1 MFFVSVLFLVN
12 LLIPAA
18 IFWANR
24 CNSRTLR
31 QRQMI
36 LNILRELPVESQWQN
51 IWEQY
56 NLVSYR
62 QHLKCLLLFGNPWNL
77 YKGKNNEQE

>member
-1 MFFVSVLFLVN
+1 MTALISLILFN
-12 LLIPAA
+12 FLIPIAA
-18 IFWANR
+18 LWANY
-24 CNSRTLR
+24 CNNRTLR

-36 LNILRELPVESQWQN
+36 LNILGELPVESQWQN

-56 NLVSYR
+56 NSVSYR
-62 QHLKCLLLFGNPWNL
+62 QHLNCLLLFGNPWKL

>member
-1 MFFVSVLFLVN
+1 MIALTSLILFN
-12 LLIPAA
+12 FLIPIAVL
-18 IFWANR
+18 WANY
-24 CNSRTLR
+24 CNNRTLR
-31 QRQMI
+31 QRQII

-56 NLVSYR
+56 NSVSYR
-62 QHLKCLLLFGNPWNL
+62 QHFKCLLLFGNPWKL